1 MHRFLNFREVYPFE
15 RRMQYENKAHLL
27 LRKEI
32 AIPRSLD
39 MDLLRKLDIAR
50 YLDMFLE
57 KRFYSSARKPLFAS
71 NAWRNLFC
79 MVEPTYKELTIE
91 FFATAQF
98 DFRTKNLQENNAFR
112 FRLGGV
118 KHTSSVMELSWRLG
132 IYDKAE
138 A

>member
-50 YLDMFLE
+50 YMDMFLE
-57 KRFYSSARKPLFAS
+57 KRFYLSTRKP
-71 NAWRNLFC
+71 
-79 MVEPTYKELTIE
+79 LTIE
-91 FFATAQF
+91 FLATAQF
-98 DFRTKNLQENNAFR
+98 DQEPAR
-112 FRLGGV
+112 Q
-118 KHTSSVMELSWRLG
+118 
-132 IYDKAE
+132 
-138 A
+138 